1 MTDTSMHQLCA
12 RLLEALR
19 VSDLADYSVPGLRP
33 GVPEDEFR
41 SFVRSALPA
50 LADNVDDTVL
60 AWWSWHNGTTSRV
73 RIISPDFLG
82 LVSLEELPLI
92 WDVICERA
100 ETVRGHTCLLPLDD
114 YPAFPIGSC
123 MLSDTVFLQ
132 RASNDD
138 PWQIWRFDK
147 DSLITPP
154 HRRIDGPPVLFTD
167 YLETLIEALPRVSRD
182 DEMAYPFT
190 TVIP

>member
-12 RLLEALR
+12 RLLDALT
-19 VSDLADYSVPGLRP
+19 VSDLADYSVPGLLP
-33 GVPEDEFR
+33 GVPEDALR
-41 SFVRSALPA
+41 SFVRSNLPA
-50 LADNVDDTVL
+50 LADNVDDVVV

-73 RIISPDFLG
+73 GRISPDG
-82 LVSLEELPLI
+82 LALSPLAEMPNI
-92 WDVICERA
+92 WDMIRERA
-100 ETVRGHTCLLPLDD
+100 ETLPGHTCLLPLDD
-114 YPAFPIGSC
+114 YPAFPIGAS
-123 MLSDTVFLQ
+123 MLTDTVFLQ
-132 RASNDD
+132 RASHDD

-167 YLETLIEALPRVSRD
+167 YLETLIEALPRVSREN
-182 DEMAYPFT
+182 EMAYPFT